1 LNNYKI
7 TIQYDGSNYAGWQ
20 EQENANTVQETIKN
34 SINTILR
41 ENVNLI
47 GSGRTDAGVHALGQV
62 ANFKTGQELDI
73 YKFHHSLNSVLPD
86 DISIKKTDRA
96 EESFHSRFDAKKR
109 SYLYFI
115 GRSKSPF
122 FNPYSFQYRGKIKID
137 LLNNLSAGFIGE
149 NDFTSYSKKNSETKN
164 KTCIIYQARWRATND
179 LFIFSIQAN
188 RFLHGMVR
196 TITGTL
202 LRAME
207 KDLGEDYIQDVFSKK
222 DREAAAEAVP
232 AKGLFL
238 YKVAY

>member
-7 TIQYDGSNYAGWQ
+7 KIQYDGSNYAGWQ

-47 GSGRTDAGVHALGQV
+47 GSGRTDTGVHALGQV
-62 ANFKTGQELDI
+62 ANFKTMHDLDI
-73 YKFHHSLNSVLPD
+73 YKFQHSLNSVLPN
-86 DISIKKTDRA
+86 DISIRNTDKADRT
-96 EESFHSRFDAKKR
+96 FHSRFDAKKR

-115 GRSKSPF
+115 NRSKSPF
-122 FNPYSFQYRGKIKID
+122 FNPYSFQYGGKIEID
-137 LLNNLSAGFIGE
+137 LLNKLSDSFIGE
-149 NDFTSYSKKNSETKN
+149 KDFTSFTKKNSETKN
-164 KTCIIYQARWRATND
+164 KSCIVYQARWRETND
-179 LFIFSIQAN
+179 LIIFLIQAN

-207 KDLGEDYIQDVFSKK
+207 KNLGGDYIDEVFSKK
-222 DREAAAEAVP
+222 DREAAAQAVQ

-238 YKVAY
+238 YKVSY

>member
-7 TIQYDGSNYAGWQ
+7 IIQYDGSNYCGWQ

-34 SINTILR
+34 SIKTILR
-41 ENVNLI
+41 EDVNLI
-47 GSGRTDAGVHALGQV
+47 GAGRTDAEVHALGQV

-73 YKFHHSLNSVLPD
+73 YKFQHSLNSVLPN
-86 DISIKKTDRA
+86 DISIRKTDKVD
-96 EESFHSRFDAKKR
+96 ESFHSRFDAKKR

-115 GRSKSPF
+115 SRSKSPF
-122 FNPYSFQYRGKIKID
+122 FNPYSFQYRGKIEID
-137 LLNNLSAGFIGE
+137 LLNKLSAGFIGE
-149 NDFTSYSKKNSETKN
+149 KDYTSFSKKNSETKN
-164 KTCIIYQARWRATND
+164 KSCIIYQARWRETSD
-179 LFIFSIQAN
+179 LYIFSIQAN

-202 LRAME
+202 LRTME
-207 KDLGEDYIQDVFSKK
+207 KALGENYINKIFSKK

-238 YKVAY
+238 YKVLY

>member
-1 LNNYKI
+1 MNNYRI
-7 TIQYDGSNYAGWQ
+7 IIQYDGSNYAGWQ
-20 EQENANTVQETIKN
+20 EQENANTIQETIKN

-41 ENVNLI
+41 EDVILI

-62 ANFKTGQELDI
+62 ANFKIRQELDI
-73 YKFHHSLNSVLPD
+73 YKFQHSLNSVLPD
-86 DISIKKTDRA
+86 NISIRKTDKA

-115 GRSKSPF
+115 SKNKSPF
-122 FNPYSFQYRGKIKID
+122 FNPYSYQYRGKMEID
-137 LLNNLSAGFIGE
+137 LLNKLSASFIGE
-149 NDFTSYSKKNSETKN
+149 KDFTSFSKKNSETKN
-164 KTCIIYQARWRATND
+164 KICDIYNARWRETND
-179 LFIFSIQAN
+179 FIIFLIQSN

-207 KDLGEDYIQDVFSKK
+207 KKLSKDYINEVFSKK

-238 YKVAY
+238 YKVSY

>member
-1 LNNYKI
+1 MNNYRI
-7 TIQYDGSNYAGWQ
+7 IIQYDGGNYAGWQ

-41 ENVNLI
+41 QEINLI

-73 YKFHHSLNSVLPD
+73 YKFQHSLNSVLPD
-86 DISIKKTDRA
+86 DISIRKTDKA
-96 EESFHSRFDAKKR
+96 VESFHSRFDAKKR
-109 SYLYFI
+109 SYLYYI
-115 GRSKSPF
+115 GRNKSPF
-122 FNPYSFQYRGKIKID
+122 FNPYSFQYRGKIEID
-137 LLNNLSAGFIGE
+137 VLNKLSASFIGE
-149 NDFTSYSKKNSETKN
+149 KDFTSFSKKNSETKN
-164 KTCIIYQARWRATND
+164 KICNIYHARWRETND
-179 LFIFSIQAN
+179 LIIFLIQAN

-207 KDLGEDYIQDVFSKK
+207 KDLGENYINEIFSKK

-238 YKVAY
+238 YKVSY

>member
-7 TIQYDGSNYAGWQ
+7 TIQYNGSNYAGWQ
-20 EQENANTVQETIKN
+20 EQENAHTVQETIKN

-47 GSGRTDAGVHALGQV
+47 GSGRTDTGVHALGQV
-62 ANFKTGQELDI
+62 GNFITKQELDI
-73 YKFHHSLNSVLPD
+73 YKFQHSLNSVLPN
-86 DISIKKTDRA
+86 DIAIRKTSKA

-122 FNPYSFQYRGKIKID
+122 FNPYSFQYRGKIDID
-137 LLNNLSAGFIGE
+137 LLNKLSAIFIGE
-149 NDFTSYSKKNSETKN
+149 KDFTSFSKKNSETKN
-164 KTCIIYQARWRATND
+164 KSCIIYQARWRETND

-196 TITGTL
+196 TITGIL

-207 KDLGEDYIQDVFSKK
+207 KDLGEDYINEVFSKK

-232 AKGLFL
+232 SKGLFL
-238 YKVAY
+238 YKVSY

>member
-7 TIQYDGSNYAGWQ
+7 VIQYDGTNYAGWQ

-41 ENVNLI
+41 EDVNLI
-47 GSGRTDAGVHALGQV
+47 GSGRTDAGVHAFGQV
-62 ANFKTGQELDI
+62 ANFKTRQKLDI
-73 YKFHHSLNSVLPD
+73 YKFQHSLNSVLPN
-86 DISIKKTDRA
+86 DISIRKTDSV

-115 GRSKSPF
+115 SRIKSPF
-122 FNPYSFQYRGKIKID
+122 FRPYSHQYKGVID
-137 LLNNLSAGFIGE
+137 VDFLNSLSTFFIGE
-149 NDFTSYSKKNSETKN
+149 NDFTSFSKKNTETKN
-164 KTCIIYQARWRATND
+164 KSCIVYQAHWRKTND
-179 LFIFSIQAN
+179 LFVFLIQSN

-202 LRAME
+202 LRAM
-207 KDLGEDYIQDVFSKK
+207 KKNLSEDYINEVFSKK
-222 DREAAAEAVP
+222 DREAAAEAVT

-238 YKVAY
+238 YKVSY

>member
-1 LNNYKI
+1 MNNYKI

-62 ANFKTGQELDI
+62 ANFKTKQELDI
-73 YKFHHSLNSVLPD
+73 FKFQHSLNSVLPN
-86 DISIKKTDRA
+86 DISIRKTGKA

-115 GRSKSPF
+115 SRSKSPF
-122 FNPYSFQYRGKIKID
+122 FHPYSFQYRGKIEID
-137 LLNNLSAGFIGE
+137 LLNKLSASFIGE
-149 NDFTSYSKKNSETKN
+149 KDFTSFSKKNSETKN
-164 KTCIIYQARWRATND
+164 KNCTIYQARWRETND

-202 LRAME
+202 LRTME
-207 KDLGEDYIQDVFSKK
+207 KDLGEDYINEVFSKK

-238 YKVAY
+238 YKVSY

>member
-7 TIQYDGSNYAGWQ
+7 IIQYDGSNYAGWQ

-41 ENVNLI
+41 EEVNLI

-62 ANFKTGQELDI
+62 ANFKTKQEVDI
-73 YKFHHSLNSVLPD
+73 YKFQHSLNSVLPD
-86 DISIKKTDRA
+86 DISVRETDKA

-115 GRSKSPF
+115 SRNKSPF
-122 FNPYSFQYRGKIKID
+122 FYPYSFQYKGKIEID
-137 LLNNLSAGFIGE
+137 LLNKFSASFIGE
-149 NDFTSYSKKNSETKN
+149 KDFTSFSKKNSETKN
-164 KTCIIYQARWRATND
+164 KSCIVYQAHWREKND

-202 LRAME
+202 LRAMG
-207 KDLGEDYIQDVFSKK
+207 KDLGEDYIDEIFSKK

-238 YKVAY
+238 YKVSY

>member
-1 LNNYKI
+1 LNNYRI
-7 TIQYDGSNYAGWQ
+7 IIQYDGSNYAGWQ

-41 ENVNLI
+41 EDVNLI

-62 ANFKTGQELDI
+62 ANFKTRHELDI
-73 YKFHHSLNSVLPD
+73 YKFQHSLNSVLPD
-86 DISIKKTDRA
+86 DISIRKTDKA

-109 SYLYFI
+109 NYLYFI
-115 GRSKSPF
+115 SRNKSPF
-122 FNPYSFQYRGKIKID
+122 FNSYSFQYRGKIEID
-137 LLNNLSAGFIGE
+137 LLNRLSISFIGE
-149 NDFTSYSKKNSETKN
+149 KDFTSFSKKNSETKN
-164 KTCIIYQARWRATND
+164 KSCIIHHARWREKND
-179 LFIFSIQAN
+179 LIIFLIQAN

-207 KDLGEDYIQDVFSKK
+207 KDLGEDYIDEIFSKK

-238 YKVAY
+238 YKVSY

>member
-7 TIQYDGSNYAGWQ
+7 KIQYDGSNYSGWQ

-41 ENVNLI
+41 ENINLI

-62 ANFKTGQELDI
+62 ANFKTMQELDI
-73 YKFHHSLNSVLPD
+73 YKFQHSLNSILPN
-86 DISIKKTDRA
+86 DISVKKTDKA
-96 EESFHSRFDAKKR
+96 DETFNSRFDAKRR

-115 GRSKSPF
+115 SRSKSPF
-122 FNPYSFQYRGKIKID
+122 FYPYSFQYRGKIEIN
-137 LLNNLSAGFIGE
+137 LLNKFSNSFIGE
-149 NDFTSYSKKNSETKN
+149 KDFTSFSKKNSETKN
-164 KTCIIYQARWRATND
+164 KSCTVYQARWRETND
-179 LFIFSIQAN
+179 LFIFLIQAN

-202 LRAME
+202 LHALE
-207 KDLGEDYIQDVFSKK
+207 KDLGEDYIDEVFSKK
-222 DREAAAEAVP
+222 DREAAAEAVL

-238 YKVAY
+238 YKVSY

>member
-1 LNNYKI
+1 LNNYRI
-7 TIQYDGSNYAGWQ
+7 IIQYDGQNYAGWQ

-41 ENVNLI
+41 EDVNLI

-62 ANFKTGQELDI
+62 ANFKIKHELDI
-73 YKFHHSLNSVLPD
+73 YKFQHSLNSVLPE
-86 DISIKKTDRA
+86 DISIRKTDKA

-115 GRSKSPF
+115 NRIKSPF
-122 FNPYSFQYRGKIKID
+122 FRPYSHQHKGEINTG
-137 LLNNLSAGFIGE
+137 LLNTLSTSFIGE
-149 NDFTSYSKKNSETKN
+149 KDFTSFSKKNSETKN
-164 KTCIIYQARWRATND
+164 KICNIYQAHWREKND
-179 LFIFSIQAN
+179 FFIFLIQAN

-207 KDLGEDYIQDVFSKK
+207 KDSGEDYIDEIFSKK

-238 YKVAY
+238 YKVSY